1 MTVNANSQSSA
12 EMKLDS
18 IQQIMN
24 QALSHTLNKEQS
36 KTDLS
41 EKELNEQML
50 DYLKDATF
58 NNIMESRPEN
68 DDFVQTDLK
77 ETLQSL

>member
-1 MTVNANSQSSA
+1 
-12 EMKLDS
+12 
-18 IQQIMN
+18 MN

-68 DDFVQTDLK
+68 DDFV
-77 ETLQSL
+77 